1 LIACAAQLRRVA
13 KLAHVGLCIDSLVT
27 ELALHDSQQARARV
41 APRLYALGA
50 ALFFSTGGTA
60 IKLSG
65 LSSWQIAG
73 FRSGL
78 AALLLWW
85 LVPTWRRWWSPSSL
99 AVGVAFGTTL
109 VLFVTANTLT
119 TAANAIFLQYSAPLY
134 LLLLGPW
141 LLGEPNRRSD
151 LALIAL
157 LAIGMLLFFIGQEA
171 PSTTAPDPLRGNF
184 IGACA
189 GVTWAF
195 TLLGM
200 RWLARQPDAVGAGGS
215 AVIAGNVLTFAV
227 CLPWALP
234 IPEATPVD
242 WAVVFYLATF
252 QIGAAYLCL
261 LRGIRELGALEISLL
276 LAIEPLASGVWAWLV
291 HGEIPGTM
299 ALAGCSLIFSSVLLQ
314 ALRRE
319 STRPVVM

>member
-99 AVGVAFGTTL
+99 AVGVAFGATL
-109 VLFVTANTLT
+109 ILFVTANTLT
-119 TAANAIFLQYSAPLY
+119 TAVNAIFLQYSAPLY

-195 TLLGM
+195 TLLGV

-252 QIGAAYLCL
+252 QIGAAHLCL

-314 ALRRE
+314 ALRKE

>member
-1 LIACAAQLRRVA
+1 M
-13 KLAHVGLCIDSLVT
+13 
-27 ELALHDSQQARARV
+27 HDSQHTRARV
-41 APRLYALGA
+41 ESRLYALGA
-50 ALFFSTGGTA
+50 AFFFSTGGTA

-85 LVPTWRRWWSPSSL
+85 LVPAWRKWWTPSSL
-99 AVGVAFGTTL
+99 VVGVAFGATL

-157 LAIGMLLFFIGQEA
+157 LAIGMLLFFVGQET
-171 PSTTAPDPLRGNF
+171 PSATAPDPLRGNV

-189 GVTWAF
+189 GVAWAL
-195 TLLGM
+195 TLLGV
-200 RWLARQPDAVGAGGS
+200 RWLARQPDAAGAGGT
-215 AVIAGNVLTFAV
+215 AVIAGNVLAFFV

-234 IPEATPVD
+234 IPETTPTD
-242 WAVVFYLATF
+242 WAVVFYLAVF
-252 QIGAAYLCL
+252 QIGVAYLCL
-261 LRGIRELGALEISLL
+261 LRGIRELRALEISLL
-276 LAIEPLASGVWAWLV
+276 LSIEPVASGVWAWLV

-299 ALAGCSLIFSSVLLQ
+299 ALIGCSLIFSSVLFQ
-314 ALRRE
+314 ALRKDP
-319 STRPVVM
+319 TRPLVS

>member
-1 LIACAAQLRRVA
+1 MERGLRIVW
-13 KLAHVGLCIDSLVT
+13 LASGFVLR
-27 ELALHDSQQARARV
+27 DSQQARARL
-41 APRLYALGA
+41 ASRFYALGA
-50 ALFFSTGGTA
+50 AFFFSTGGTA

-65 LSSWQIAG
+65 LSSWQIAS

-78 AALLLWW
+78 AALLLYW
-85 LVPTWRRWWSPSSL
+85 LVPSWRRWWSPGPL
-99 AVGVAFGTTL
+99 AVGVAFGATL

-119 TAANAIFLQYSAPLY
+119 TAANAIFLQYSAPMY

-157 LAIGMLLFFIGQEA
+157 FAAGMLLFFVGQED
-171 PSTTAPDPLRGNF
+171 PSATAPDPLRGNF

-195 TLLGM
+195 TLLGV
-200 RWLARQPDAVGAGGS
+200 RWLARRSDAAGADGS
-215 AVIAGNVLTFAV
+215 AVIAGNVLSFAV

-234 IPEATPVD
+234 LREAAPVD
-242 WAVVFYLATF
+242 WVVVLYLAVF

-261 LRGIRELGALEISLL
+261 LRGIREIRALEISLL
-276 LAIEPLASGVWAWLV
+276 LAIEPVASGVWAWLV
-291 HGEIPGTM
+291 HGEMPGAT
-299 ALAGCSLIFSSVLLQ
+299 ALVGCSLIFCSVLLQ
-314 ALRRE
+314 ALRKDPK
-319 STRPVVM
+319 SPL

>member
-1 LIACAAQLRRVA
+1 
-13 KLAHVGLCIDSLVT
+13 
-27 ELALHDSQQARARV
+27 LHDSQHTRARV
-41 APRLYALGA
+41 ASRLYALGA
-50 ALFFSTGGTA
+50 AFFFSTGGTA

-85 LVPTWRRWWSPSSL
+85 LVPTWRKWWSPSSL
-99 AVGVAFGTTL
+99 AVGVAFGATL

-157 LAIGMLLFFIGQEA
+157 LAIGMLLFFIGQETPTA
-171 PSTTAPDPLRGNF
+171 TAPDPLRGNF

-189 GVTWAF
+189 GVAWAL

-200 RWLARQPDAVGAGGS
+200 RWLARQPDVAGAGGT
-215 AVIAGNVLTFAV
+215 AVIAGNVLAFFV

-234 IPEATPVD
+234 MPETTPTD
-242 WAVVFYLATF
+242 WAVVFYLAAF
-252 QIGAAYLCL
+252 QIGVAYLCL
-261 LRGIRELGALEISLL
+261 LRGIRELRALEISLL
-276 LAIEPLASGVWAWLV
+276 LSIEPVASGVWAWLV
-291 HGEIPGTM
+291 HDEVPGTM
-299 ALAGCSLIFSSVLLQ
+299 ALIGCSLIFSSVLLQ
-314 ALRRE
+314 ALRKDP
-319 STRPVVM
+319 TRPLVV

>member
-1 LIACAAQLRRVA
+1 M
-13 KLAHVGLCIDSLVT
+13 D
-27 ELALHDSQQARARV
+27 DSQHARAR
-41 APRLYALGA
+41 AASRLYVLGA
-50 ALFFSTGGTA
+50 AFFFSTGGTA

-65 LSSWQIAG
+65 LSSWQIAS

-85 LVPTWRRWWSPSSL
+85 LVPSWRRWWSPSSL
-99 AVGVAFGTTL
+99 AVGVAFGATL

-134 LLLLGPW
+134 VLLLGPW

-157 LAIGMLLFFIGQEA
+157 LAIGMLLFFIGHET
-171 PSTTAPDPLRGNF
+171 PSATAPDPLRGNF

-189 GVTWAF
+189 GVSWAL

-200 RWLARQPDAVGAGGS
+200 RWLARQPDAAGAGGS
-215 AVIAGNVLTFAV
+215 AVIAGNVLAFAV

-234 IPEATPVD
+234 MPETTPTD
-242 WAVVFYLATF
+242 WAVVFYLAVF
-252 QIGAAYLCL
+252 QIGVAYLCL
-261 LRGIRELGALEISLL
+261 LRGIRELRTLEIALL
-276 LAIEPLASGVWAWLV
+276 LAIEPVASGVWAWLV
-291 HGEIPGTM
+291 HGEIPSTM
-299 ALAGCSLIFSSVLLQ
+299 ALIGCSLIFSSVLLQ
-314 ALRRE
+314 ALRKNP
-319 STRPVVM
+319 TRPLVR

>member
-1 LIACAAQLRRVA
+1 MV
-13 KLAHVGLCIDSLVT
+13 VS
-27 ELALHDSQQARARV
+27 
-41 APRLYALGA
+41 RLYALGA
-50 ALFFSTGGTA
+50 AFFFSTGGTA

-65 LSSWQIAG
+65 LSSWQLAG

-78 AALLLWW
+78 VALLLWW

-99 AVGVAFGTTL
+99 AVGVAFGATL

-157 LAIGMLLFFIGQEA
+157 LAIGMLLFFIGQET
-171 PSTTAPDPLRGNF
+171 PSATAPDPLRGNF

-189 GVTWAF
+189 GVTWAL

-200 RWLARQPDAVGAGGS
+200 RWLARQPDAARAGGA
-215 AVIAGNVLTFAV
+215 AVIAVTVLAFAV

-234 IPEATPVD
+234 MPEATPVD
-242 WAVVFYLATF
+242 WAVVFYLAVF
-252 QIGAAYLCL
+252 QIGVAYLCL
-261 LRGIRELGALEISLL
+261 LRGIRKLRALEISLL
-276 LAIEPLASGVWAWLV
+276 LSIEPVASGVWAWLV
-291 HGEIPGTM
+291 HDEIPGAM
-299 ALAGCSLIFSSVLLQ
+299 ALLGCSLIFSSVLLQ
-314 ALRRE
+314 ALRKDP
-319 STRPVVM
+319 TRPAVM

>member
-1 LIACAAQLRRVA
+1 
-13 KLAHVGLCIDSLVT
+13 
-27 ELALHDSQQARARV
+27 LHDSQHTRARV
-41 APRLYALGA
+41 ESRLYALGA
-50 ALFFSTGGTA
+50 AFFFSTGGTA

-85 LVPTWRRWWSPSSL
+85 LVPAWRKWWTPSSL
-99 AVGVAFGTTL
+99 VVGVAFGATL

-157 LAIGMLLFFIGQEA
+157 LAIGMLLFFVGQET
-171 PSTTAPDPLRGNF
+171 PSATAPDPLRGNV

-189 GVTWAF
+189 GVAWAL
-195 TLLGM
+195 TLLGV
-200 RWLARQPDAVGAGGS
+200 RWLARQPDAAGAGGT
-215 AVIAGNVLTFAV
+215 AVIAGNVLAFFV

-234 IPEATPVD
+234 IPETTPTD
-242 WAVVFYLATF
+242 WAVVFYLAVF
-252 QIGAAYLCL
+252 QIGVAYLCL
-261 LRGIRELGALEISLL
+261 LRGIRELRALEISLL
-276 LAIEPLASGVWAWLV
+276 LSIEPVASGVWAWLV

-299 ALAGCSLIFSSVLLQ
+299 ALIGCSLIFSSVLFQ
-314 ALRRE
+314 ALRKDP
-319 STRPVVM
+319 TRPLVS

>member
-1 LIACAAQLRRVA
+1 
-13 KLAHVGLCIDSLVT
+13 
-27 ELALHDSQQARARV
+27 LHDSQHTRARV
-41 APRLYALGA
+41 ESRLYALGA
-50 ALFFSTGGTA
+50 AFFFSTGGTA

-78 AALLLWW
+78 AALLLWC
-85 LVPTWRRWWSPSSL
+85 LVPAWRKWWTPSSL
-99 AVGVAFGTTL
+99 VVGVAFGATL

-157 LAIGMLLFFIGQEA
+157 LAIGMLLFFVGQET
-171 PSTTAPDPLRGNF
+171 PSATAPDPLRGNV

-189 GVTWAF
+189 GVAWAL
-195 TLLGM
+195 TLLGV
-200 RWLARQPDAVGAGGS
+200 RWLARQPDAAGAGGT
-215 AVIAGNVLTFAV
+215 AVIAGNVLAFFV

-234 IPEATPVD
+234 IPETTPTD
-242 WAVVFYLATF
+242 WAVVFYLAVF
-252 QIGAAYLCL
+252 QIGVAYLCL
-261 LRGIRELGALEISLL
+261 LRGIRELRALEISLL
-276 LAIEPLASGVWAWLV
+276 LSIEPVASGVWAWLV
-291 HGEIPGTM
+291 HGEIPGAM
-299 ALAGCSLIFSSVLLQ
+299 ALIGCSLIFSSVLFQ
-314 ALRRE
+314 ALRKDP
-319 STRPVVM
+319 TRPLVS